1 MCHRPSL
8 ILLTLAVLGRMLVLK
23 ESATQASTLKLSWYT
38 CHLELESFF
47 FIILFAPRLQQA
59 FSILVYLGYKGRL
72 MVISDKFYLSTRYIW
87 KTGLAFLNECRI
99 LMRIFDHFY
108 NIIKQLGRIEWNIH
122 EQSFLGLL
130 MIALAHQKLKLTNP
144 VKFFVWGKKMTIR
157 LHDKK
162 MILSRKF

>member
-1 MCHRPSL
+1 
-8 ILLTLAVLGRMLVLK
+8 
-23 ESATQASTLKLSWYT
+23 
-38 CHLELESFF
+38 
-47 FIILFAPRLQQA
+47 
-59 FSILVYLGYKGRL
+59 

-144 VKFFVWGKKMTIR
+144 VKFF
-157 LHDKK
+157 L
-162 MILSRKF
+162 